1 MRAAVT
7 MRPSIL
13 PAVPNDHATGPA
25 EIAFDDAA
33 IARLKLAAEEVAWLT
48 GRGYPL
54 DVVGEL
60 VAKHHALSAAHQ
72 AALACGTCSEPQYRR
87 RAARELEPEDVAKRP
102 IAIEAIDAVAAV
114 EAALG
119 GRHVLQ
125 TLDGTV
131 RAFGVD
137 RAAYSPSGHADEAI
151 DRLLAAAKE
160 LRPSLVTLYIDESAA
175 GAKDLSTRI
184 GERAKSQKAKIE
196 IKLVPNTAKALRKE
210 RQVVTGDAD
219 TLDACAGWLNLVGRV
234 VEAVAG
240 AKIVRLQ

>member
-1 MRAAVT
+1 
-7 MRPSIL
+7 
-13 PAVPNDHATGPA
+13 VPNDHATA
-25 EIAFDDAA
+25 ENAFDDAA

-54 DVVGEL
+54 DVVGDL
-60 VAKHHALSAAHQ
+60 VAKHHALSAAQ
-72 AALACGTCSEPQYRR
+72 RAALACGTCSEPQYRR

-102 IAIEAIDAVAAV
+102 LAIDGIDAVAAV
-114 EAALG
+114 EAALA

-131 RAFGVD
+131 RAFAVD
-137 RAAYSPSGHADEAI
+137 RARYVPSSNADDAI

-160 LRPSLVTLYIDESAA
+160 LRPSLVKVYVDESSA
-175 GAKDLSTRI
+175 GAKDLSARFAD
-184 GERAKSQKAKIE
+184 RAKAQKAKIE
-196 IKLVPNTAKALRKE
+196 VALVADTPKALRKE
-210 RQVVTGDAD
+210 RQVVTGDAE

-234 VEAVAG
+234 VEAVPG

>member
-1 MRAAVT
+1 M
-7 MRPSIL
+7 PD
-13 PAVPNDHATGPA
+13 DHASPSGHSSATEENAWG
-25 EIAFDDAA
+25 DAA

-54 DVVGEL
+54 EVVGEL
-60 VAKHHALSAAHQ
+60 VAKHHALSVAQ
-72 AALACGTCSEPQYRR
+72 RAALACGTCSEPQYRR

-102 IAIEAIDAVAAV
+102 LAIDGIDAVAAV
-114 EAALG
+114 EAALA

-131 RAFGVD
+131 RAFAVD
-137 RAAYSPSGHADEAI
+137 RARYVPSANADDAI
-151 DRLLAAAKE
+151 ERLLAAAKE
-160 LRPSLVTLYIDESAA
+160 LRPSLLKVYVDESSA
-175 GAKDLSTRI
+175 GAKELSTRFS
-184 GERAKSQKAKIE
+184 ERAKSQKTKIE
-196 IKLVPNTAKALRKE
+196 VALVPDTPKALRKE

-234 VEAVAG
+234 VEAVPG